1 MHLLAA
7 GMSLYKGSSL
17 AYGISSAREKEEW
30 HDAFMD
36 AVVSS
41 RQLVCGRGSYPMT
54 GANNIEE
61 FTEHTV
67 SPDETE
73 IG

>member
-1 MHLLAA
+1 MHPLAA
-7 GMSLYKGSSL
+7 GMSLCKGSSTV
-17 AYGISSAREKEEW
+17 SVVREKEVW

-41 RQLVCGRGSYPMT
+41 QQLVCGRGSYPMT
-54 GANNIEE
+54 GANRIDE
-61 FTEHTV
+61 FTEHTR
-67 SPDETE
+67 SPAETE